1 MPNSNCTKSIRADA
15 TPSVDTDG
23 EAARVTLS
31 KPLAIKL
38 ARLLAAFSMPST
50 YTDGPRTG
58 GVLAGCPRG
67 AKPTAERLA
76 TIVRIVREEFNEE
89 IEAQQGFGA

>member
-1 MPNSNCTKSIRADA
+1 MPSCNNTEPTCIESPAPA
-15 TPSVDTDG
+15 HH
-23 EAARVTLS
+23 EAGSASLLIS

-38 ARLLAAFSMPST
+38 ARLLAAFSTPST

-67 AKPTAERLA
+67 PKPTVERLA
-76 TIVRIVREEFNEE
+76 TIVRIVRDEFNQE
-89 IEAQQGFGA
+89 IEARRGLGS